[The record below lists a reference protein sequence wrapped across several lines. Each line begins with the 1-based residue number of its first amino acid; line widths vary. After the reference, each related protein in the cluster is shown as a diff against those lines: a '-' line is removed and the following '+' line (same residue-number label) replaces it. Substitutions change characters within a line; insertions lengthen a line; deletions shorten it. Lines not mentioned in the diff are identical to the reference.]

1 MALISHA
8 GEITPHSRKPALT
21 STKVPVSVPPSFSRC
36 CPFWNTS
43 FQLSGYNV
51 FRTLRAHPQKSVFL
65 GHFAKKQTSRPILLP
80 FIFFTKSFYKGF
92 KIHSSFFNY
101 VCINCNGSQSIVAA
115 YLLRKAGDFGF
126 AVPECIAK
134 NTEL

>member
-1 MALISHA
+1 
-8 GEITPHSRKPALT
+8 
-21 STKVPVSVPPSFSRC
+21 
-36 CPFWNTS
+36 
-43 FQLSGYNV
+43 V